1 MCIPVAGMYNSGIF
15 CYLLLYDQIRILF
28 GWILFLWLFQQCQ
41 GCYFVRGFW
50 WESDSSS
57 HNTGWFVGLYYCILH
72 TFCSLFPDIFSKW
85 LGLSVNLIA
94 FFIILLGLY
103 HTSMLLYRSHW
114 VSALVVLY
122 YGFSLGGL
130 NNVTYIRM
138 YEFLTML
145 SVLLTYAVLKYIREG
160 KVIFSIASGILIYL
174 GFLTQYNFAFYAFF
188 FLQRPV
194 SCC

>member
-1 MCIPVAGMYNSGIF
+1 
-15 CYLLLYDQIRILF
+15 
-28 GWILFLWLFQQCQ
+28 
-41 GCYFVRGFW
+41 
-50 WESDSSS
+50 
-57 HNTGWFVGLYYCILH
+57 
-72 TFCSLFPDIFSKW
+72 
-85 LGLSVNLIA
+85 
-94 FFIILLGLY
+94 
-103 HTSMLLYRSHW
+103 MLLYRSHW